1 MHKGYGKDRESDR
14 SHRTISTCPLLA
26 KCLDIYI
33 GQLYYPLWRL
43 LTEAIQYSVHNAKS
57 LIFVL
62 FLDVKSA
69 FDVVIRQNVI
79 VDAYKAGARD
89 HGLIYFDNR
98 MKNRRTFPQ
107 WETTLLG
114 PIEDKRRL
122 EQGAVNSD

>member
-1 MHKGYGKDRESDR
+1 M
-14 SHRTISTCPLLA
+14 
-26 KCLDIYI
+26 
-33 GQLYYPLWRL
+33 L

-98 MKNRRTFPQ
+98 LSLQ
-107 WETTLLG
+107 
-114 PIEDKRRL
+114 
-122 EQGAVNSD
+122 